1 MQKRTFYVI
10 AILLVVAGLTYWSG
24 IFQNSSPDPAASGLE
39 KSEVIQITMYRGE
52 ACNCCVKWADYL
64 ENNGFRVIDRT
75 LNNLF
80 EIKSANH
87 VSSDLASCHT
97 ATIDGYAVEGHVP
110 SDEIRRLIS
119 ERPDAA
125 GIAVPGM
132 PMGSPGMDS
141 FRSEPYEVILFD
153 DSGNQ
158 SVFAQY

>member
-1 MQKRTFYVI
+1 MKKQTLYVI
-10 AILLVVAGLTYWSG
+10 AILLVVAGVTYWSG
-24 IFQNSSPDPAASGLE
+24 IFQAPSPNKGV
-39 KSEVIQITMYRGE
+39 SEFEETEITEITMYRGE

-64 ENNGFRVIDRT
+64 MENGFQVIDRPVDNI
-75 LNNLF
+75 LD
-80 EIKSANH
+80 IKSANH